1 MNVIKIEEI
10 KSLVERLQAQGKQVV
25 ATNGCFD
32 ILHRGHLEYLTA
44 SRALGDVLIV
54 GLNSDQSVRQLKGPD
69 RPINN
74 QEDRAVMLAGLKPVD
89 YVVIFDE
96 LEASNFLK
104 TAHPDIYTKG
114 ADYQA
119 KTLPEFKA
127 SQEIG
132 ARIEFIDLVEDKSTT
147 SMLEKLNA
155 PS

>member
-1 MNVIKIEEI
+1 MAVIKIDQIGE
-10 KSLVERLQAQGKQVV
+10 LVRELKAAGKKIV

-32 ILHRGHLEYLTA
+32 ILHRGHLEYLSA
-44 SRALGDVLIV
+44 SRALGDVLVV
-54 GLNSDQSVRQLKGPD
+54 GMNSDKSVRELKGSG
-69 RPINN
+69 RPVNN

-96 LEASNFLK
+96 LEASEFLRA
-104 TAHPDIYTKG
+104 TQPDIYTKG

-132 ARIEFIDLVEDKSTT
+132 VRIEFIDLVEGKSTT
-147 SMLEKLNA
+147 SILEKLNA
-155 PS
+155 KN